1 MTTGTTTNLASR
13 LHGTTGRVV
22 VAAAIALFA
31 AAGTL
36 HYWQAWVYLGWQVV
50 SMTGTNLYLLRR
62 DPELA
67 RRRLAMVET
76 GERQGVHRVF
86 AALVRILGLAILLV
100 SAFDHRFG
108 WSVVPLPTTLAGC
121 LGVAAG
127 TVVIFRVFQ
136 ENSHASSV
144 VTVEEGQPV
153 VATGLYRF
161 VRHPMYTGALLGTL
175 ATPLALGSYFAEV
188 FFPPALAL
196 FMVRIL
202 AEERYLSGAL
212 GGYTEYMQRTRKR
225 LMPGIF

>member
-1 MTTGTTTNLASR
+1 MTTRTTTHLASR
-13 LHGTTGRVV
+13 LHGTTARVV
-22 VAAAIALFA
+22 AAAAIALFA
-31 AAGTL
+31 AAGTPR
-36 HYWQAWVYLGWQVV
+36 YWQAWVYLGWQVV
-50 SMTGTNLYLLRR
+50 SMTGTNLYLLRH

-76 GERQGVHRVF
+76 GERQGVHKAF
-86 AALVRILGLAILLV
+86 AALVQILGLAILLV
-100 SAFDHRFG
+100 SALDHRFG
-108 WSVVPLPTTLAGC
+108 WSAVPLPLTLAGC

-127 TVVIFRVFQ
+127 TVVVFRVFQ

-161 VRHPMYTGALLGTL
+161 VRHPMYAGALLGTL
-175 ATPLALGSYFAEV
+175 ASPLALGSYVAEV
-188 FFPPALAL
+188 CFPPALAL

-212 GGYTEYMQRTRKR
+212 DGYAGYMERTRKR
-225 LMPGIF
+225 LVPGVF